1 MMKKILIDFAPELA
15 IINADLST
23 TYTPGIIAN
32 ASLEKLQIAICNR
45 IMNNNLVE
53 MDENDILTLVGFILK
68 LSDDKMIAYRN
79 SLANY
84 SEVLHS

>member
-1 MMKKILIDFAPELA
+1 MKKTLIDFAPELA
-15 IINADLST
+15 IINANLSL
-23 TYTPGIIAN
+23 TYAPDIIAN
-32 ASLEKLQIAICNR
+32 ASFETLRIAISNR

>member
-1 MMKKILIDFAPELA
+1 MKKTLIDFAPELA
-15 IINADLST
+15 IINADLSA
-23 TYTPGIIAN
+23 TYAPDAIAD
-32 ASLEKLQIAICNR
+32 SGFETLRIAICNR

-53 MDENDILTLVGFILK
+53 MDETDIITLTGLILNI
-68 LSDDKMIAYRN
+68 SDDKMVAYRN